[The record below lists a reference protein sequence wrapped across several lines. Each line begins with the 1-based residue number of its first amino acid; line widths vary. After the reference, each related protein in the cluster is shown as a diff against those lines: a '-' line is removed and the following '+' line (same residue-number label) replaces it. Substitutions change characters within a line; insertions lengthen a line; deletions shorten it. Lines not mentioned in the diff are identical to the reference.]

1 MSGVRLRSGK
11 RTGKAG
17 IVELKPKEKSKVTK
31 EEPAMNDAILEE
43 LKSLR
48 SYLTKQMQIISDE
61 LAIATFKN
69 TTDARLAKIENVI
82 SKIDEIDQLKPKV
95 EKLEEDVGGLKE
107 SVNTTLNETE
117 KLFQECNVELKRRVE
132 RLERYSRDFNIR
144 VLGVAEEDG
153 ENCLTIIQDY
163 FTLLGFQ
170 DDIGEIENVHRTG
183 KKRDGKPRQIIA
195 KLYSRPF
202 KREFLRVAKSPE
214 NKEALNGIRFVEDFT
229 PYDFETRKKSTP
241 NHERG
246 FRQRQEGAIYKRKAF
261 HRR

>member
-1 MSGVRLRSGK
+1 MVKTCLVELRAEQTCFRLRIGLTRYYSRCMSGVRLRSGK

-17 IVELKPKEKSKVTK
+17 IVEPKPKEKSKVTK

-61 LAIATFKN
+61 LATFKN

-82 SKIDEIDQLKPKV
+82 SKIDEIDLLKPKV

-163 FTLLGFQ
+163 FTLLSSKM
-170 DDIGEIENVHRTG
+170 TL
-183 KKRDGKPRQIIA
+183 A
-195 KLYSRPF
+195 K
-202 KREFLRVAKSPE
+202 
-214 NKEALNGIRFVEDFT
+214 
-229 PYDFETRKKSTP
+229 
-241 NHERG
+241 
-246 FRQRQEGAIYKRKAF
+246 
-261 HRR
+261 

>member
-31 EEPAMNDAILEE
+31 EESAMNDAILEE
-43 LKSLR
+43 LKFLR
-48 SYLTKQMQIISDE
+48 SDLTKQTQIISDE
-61 LAIATFKN
+61 LATFKN

-82 SKIDEIDQLKPKV
+82 SKIGEIDQLKPKV

-153 ENCLTIIQDY
+153 KNCLTIIQDY

-170 DDIGEIENVHRTG
+170 DDIGEIENVHHTG
-183 KKRDGKPRQIIA
+183 KKWDGKHRQIIA

-229 PYDFETRKKSTP
+229 PYDFETRKKK
-241 NHERG
+241 HC
-246 FRQRQEGAIYKRKAF
+246 
-261 HRR
+261 

>member
-31 EEPAMNDAILEE
+31 EESAMNDAILEE
-43 LKSLR
+43 LKFLR
-48 SYLTKQMQIISDE
+48 SDLTKQTQIISDE
-61 LAIATFKN
+61 LATFKN

-132 RLERYSRDFNIR
+132 RLERYSGDFNIR

-183 KKRDGKPRQIIA
+183 KKWDGKYRQIIA

-229 PYDFETRKKSTP
+229 PYDFETRKKKHS
-241 NHERG
+241 
-246 FRQRQEGAIYKRKAF
+246 QS
-261 HRR
+261 